1 MKITKI
7 ETFLANAGLR
17 NYLFIRLHTDSGLT
31 GIGESTLEW
40 QEKTVETLI
49 HEFFAERYVVGANP
63 CDIEDLVARM
73 VRDQYQGGAT
83 VMTAISGIEIALWD
97 ILGKDCGKPVY
108 QLLGGRCHPS
118 IPAYANGWYGG
129 ARTPDEYAR
138 RAKQVVGMGYG
149 ALKFDPFGV
158 AWKELPRGEF
168 RRSIRLVE
176 KVRQVVGDDIEIMIE
191 GHGRFSV
198 ETSLEIARAL
208 EPFRPAWFEEPV
220 SSENIELLEIIKSRT
235 SVRIAAGERLY
246 SASDFLRLIS
256 RRAADI
262 VQMDVAHC
270 GGILASK
277 KIAAMAAAQDLSISP
292 HCSIGPVA
300 LAAALH
306 LDMCTPN
313 VKFQEAFG
321 EFEANW
327 RDALVNG
334 WNPLGKGVFHVS
346 DAPGLGVELDD
357 HEIALHPYVRNSF
370 PTLWDGGWH
379 EKFTSSRRSRKTRK
393 P

>member
-7 ETFLANAGLR
+7 ETYLANAGLR
-17 NYLFIRLHTDSGLT
+17 NYLFIRLHTDRGLT

-40 QEKTVETLI
+40 QEKTVETLV
-49 HEFFAERYVVGANP
+49 HEFLAERYVMGANP
-63 CDIEDLVARM
+63 CDIEDLVSRM

-97 ILGKDCGKPVY
+97 IVGKDCGKPVY
-108 QLLGGRCHPS
+108 QLLGGRCHQN

-129 ARTPDEYAR
+129 ARTPDEYAA
-138 RAKQVVGMGYG
+138 RAKQVVGIGYR

-158 AWKELPRGEF
+158 AWKELPRVEF
-168 RRSIRLVE
+168 RRSIKLVE
-176 KVRQVVGDDIEIMIE
+176 KVRQAVGDDVEIMIE
-191 GHGRFSV
+191 GHGRFNV

-208 EPFRPAWFEEPV
+208 EPYRPAWFEEPV
-220 SSENIELLEIIKSRT
+220 SSENIDLLEIIKSRT

-246 SASDFLRLIS
+246 STADYFRLIS
-256 RRAADI
+256 KRAADV

-270 GGILASK
+270 GGILTSK

-313 VKFQEAFG
+313 LKFQEAFG
-321 EFEANW
+321 EFEAGW
-327 RDALVNG
+327 RDALVGG
-334 WNPLGKGVFHVS
+334 WNPLRKGLFHVS
-346 DAPGLGVELDD
+346 DAPGLGLELSDR
-357 HEIALHPYVRNSF
+357 EIALHPYVRNSF

-379 EKFTSSRRSRKTRK
+379 EKFTSARRPKRLRK

>member
-1 MKITKI
+1 
-7 ETFLANAGLR
+7 
-17 NYLFIRLHTDSGLT
+17 
-31 GIGESTLEW
+31 
-40 QEKTVETLI
+40 
-49 HEFFAERYVVGANP
+49 
-63 CDIEDLVARM
+63 
-73 VRDQYQGGAT
+73 
-83 VMTAISGIEIALWD
+83 
-97 ILGKDCGKPVY
+97 
-108 QLLGGRCHPS
+108 
-118 IPAYANGWYGG
+118 
-129 ARTPDEYAR
+129 
-138 RAKQVVGMGYG
+138 
-149 ALKFDPFGV
+149 
-158 AWKELPRGEF
+158 
-168 RRSIRLVE
+168 
-176 KVRQVVGDDIEIMIE
+176 MIE

>member
-379 EKFTSSRRSRKTRK
+379 EKFTSARRPKRLRK